1 LSDTNNTDNSGRRPL
16 TLKRSDSGTVKQSFS
31 HGRSKQVV
39 VETKKK
45 RVVVAPGEKPKVAA
59 KPAEPEKTVVA
70 APAAAAAA
78 AVEAAPKLT
87 PAQEAL
93 QKSSLSQAELK
104 ARQAAITVARADQER
119 RKAEQEAIE
128 EANRRRQEEAKRL
141 AEEEKG
147 RAEAAARGEV
157 APVVEVEEEDRN
169 ARGGRGGDRGGDRAG
184 GRSDPRGAPPR
195 TGATSFSGDRFNSD
209 RAAPPRGPGGAVRV
223 RPDGDRPR
231 PGGPGGPARGPG
243 GPGAGPRPGGFSGDR
258 GPPRPGGP
266 GGAGRGPGGPGARA
280 PGGGPRP
287 LAPLDPDELTPLS
300 ELGGRVK
307 RVKTAGDDAPGGA
320 DRPARKDEPKRRQGR
335 LTVSAALGD
344 DDEKQRSYA
353 AVKRARERERE
364 RRLKMAGGGSEK
376 VSREVVLPE
385 SITVAD
391 LANRMSER
399 QADVVKFMMQQGELV
414 RSTDVLDADTAQLI
428 VEEFGHTVKRVA
440 ESDVEIGLEG
450 KEDIDDHLESRPPV
464 VTVMGHVDHGK
475 TSLLD
480 ALRQTDVVS
489 GEAGGITQHIG
500 AYQVQLKTGERITF
514 LDTPG
519 HAAFSSM
526 RARGANATDIVILV
540 VAADDGVMPQTIEA
554 IQHAKA
560 AGAPIIVAVNKI
572 DKHDAKPENVLTQLL
587 QYDVQVEAMGGQ
599 TPAVFVSA
607 LKKTG
612 LDELTATISALAEIL
627 ELKANPDRDADG
639 VVIESKL
646 DKGRGPVATVLVKRG
661 TLKRGDIV
669 VAGGQWGRVKALNN
683 ERGQQVEDA
692 RPATPVEVLGLDGAP
707 DPGDQV
713 VVVDSEARA
722 REITDYRL
730 RTKRNKSGPAA
741 RGGTSLDQ
749 MLARLKEGGGAAGG
763 GLKEAVFLVKGDVQ
777 GSVEAITQ
785 SLEKLSTDE
794 VRARV
799 VLGAVGGIS
808 ESDVQLAISA
818 SAPIIAFNVRANKQA
833 RDLAEREG
841 VEIRYYSIIYNLIDD
856 VKNTLSGMLAPERR
870 ETFLGYAEILQ
881 IFNISK
887 AGKVAGCRVSEG
899 IVRRG
904 SGVRLLRDNVV
915 IHEGTLSVLKRFKD
929 EVPEVKQGMEC
940 GMAFANYQDIREG
953 DQIECFQVELIERR
967 LD

>member
-1 LSDTNNTDNSGRRPL
+1 MSDTKDSDNTGRRPL
-16 TLKRSDSGTVKQSFS
+16 TLKRSDTGTVKQSFS
-31 HGRSKQVV
+31 HGRSKQVS
-39 VETKKK
+39 VEVKKK
-45 RVVVAPGEKPKVAA
+45 KVVVTPGAQPKVVR
-59 KPAEPEKTVVA
+59 PEPEKPASAA
-70 APAAAAAA
+70 APAVQPTA
-78 AVEAAPKLT
+78 
-87 PAQEAL
+87 AQEAVK
-93 QKSSLSQAELK
+93 KSNFSEAELK
-104 ARQAAITVARADQER
+104 ARKAAIDAARADQER
-119 RKAEQEAIE
+119 RRAEQEAIE
-128 EANRRRQEEAKRL
+128 EANRRRAEEARRM
-141 AEEEKG
+141 AEEEK
-147 RAEAAARGEV
+147 RRLEATARGEPP
-157 APVVEVEEEDRN
+157 PVVADAEEDDGGRG
-169 ARGGRGGDRGGDRAG
+169 RGGRGGGDFRRDA
-184 GRSDPRGAPPR
+184 RGAPPR
-195 TGATSFSGDRFNSD
+195 TGATSFSGDRS
-209 RAAPPRGPGGAVRV
+209 AAPRGPGGAVRV
-223 RPDGDRPR
+223 RPDADRP
-231 PGGPGGPARGPG
+231 RGPG
-243 GPGAGPRPGGFSGDR
+243 GPRPSGPGGDRGAPRPGGFSGDR
-258 GPPRPGGP
+258 PRGPSSGP
-266 GGAGRGPGGPGARA
+266 GRGPGGPGGRG

-287 LAPLDPDELTPLS
+287 LAPLDTDDLTPLS

-307 RVKTAGDDAPGGA
+307 RVKSAGDNDPTSET
-320 DRPARKDEPKRRQGR
+320 RPARKDEPKRRQGR
-335 LTVSAALGD
+335 LTISAALGD
-344 DDEKQRSYA
+344 DEDRQRSYA
-353 AVKRARERERE
+353 AVKRARERERD
-364 RRLKMAGGGSEK
+364 RRLKLAGGAGEK
-376 VSREVVLPE
+376 VSREIILPE

-450 KEDIDDHLESRPPV
+450 QEDIDDHLEPRPPV

-500 AYQVQLKTGERITF
+500 AYQVQLKTGEKITF

-560 AGAPIIVAVNKI
+560 ANAPIIVAVNKI

-612 LDELTATISALAEIL
+612 LDELTQTISALAEIL

-692 RPATPVEVLGLDGAP
+692 RPATPIEVLGLDGAP

-730 RTKRNKSGPAA
+730 RTKRNKSGVQRP
-741 RGGTSLDQ
+741 GTSLDQ
-749 MLARLKEGGGAAGG
+749 MLARIKEGGTAAGG

-785 SLEKLSTDE
+785 SLEKLSTEE

-887 AGKVAGCRVSEG
+887 AGKVAGCRVTEG

-953 DQIECFQVELIERR
+953 DQIECFQVELIERK
-967 LD
+967 LE

>member
-1 LSDTNNTDNSGRRPL
+1 MTDTKDPDNTGRRPL
-16 TLKRSDSGTVKQSFS
+16 TLKRGDAGTVKQSFS
-31 HGRSKQVV
+31 HGRSKSVV

-45 RVVVAPGEKPKVAA
+45 RVVVVTPGANPKVVR
-59 KPAEPEKTVVA
+59 PEPEK
-70 APAAAAAA
+70 P
-78 AVEAAPKLT
+78 VEKPQLT
-87 PAQEAL
+87 AAQEAI
-93 QKSSLSQAELK
+93 QKSGLSEAELK
-104 ARQAAITVARADQER
+104 ARQAAIALRRADEER
-119 RKAEQEAIE
+119 RRIEQEAIDEANKRRAE
-128 EANRRRQEEAKRL
+128 EARRL
-141 AEEEKG
+141 AEDEKR
-147 RAEAAARGEV
+147 RAEAGAARP
-157 APVVEVEEEDRN
+157 AEEAEDARP
-169 ARGGRGGDRGGDRAG
+169 AAFSRGGREEAGDDRGSFRRE
-184 GRSDPRGAPPR
+184 GRSGAPPR
-195 TGATSFSGDRFNSD
+195 PGAGGFSSD
-209 RAAPPRGPGGAVRV
+209 RAAAPRGPGGAVRV
-223 RPDGDRPR
+223 RPDAGPRGPGGPRP
-231 PGGPGGPARGPG
+231 PGGPGGA
-243 GPGAGPRPGGFSGDR
+243 ARPGGFSGDR

-266 GGAGRGPGGPGARA
+266 GGAGRGPGGPGGRG

-287 LAPLDPDELTPLS
+287 LAPLDTDDLTPLS

-307 RVKTAGDDAPGGA
+307 RVKTSGDDAPGGSEV
-320 DRPARKDEPKRRQGR
+320 RPARKDEPKRRQGR

-353 AVKRARERERE
+353 AVKRARERERD
-364 RRLKMAGGGSEK
+364 RRLKMAGGASEK

-450 KEDIDDHLESRPPV
+450 HDDIDDHLESRPPV

-500 AYQVQLKTGERITF
+500 AYQVQLKSGEKITF

-560 AGAPIIVAVNKI
+560 ANAPIIVAVNKI

-627 ELKANPDRDADG
+627 ELKANPERDADG

-646 DKGRGPVATVLVKRG
+646 DKGRGPVSTVLVKRG

-669 VAGGQWGRVKALNN
+669 VAGAQWGRVKALNN
-683 ERGQQVEDA
+683 ERGQLVDVA
-692 RPATPVEVLGLDGAP
+692 LPATPVEVLGLDGAP
-707 DPGDQV
+707 DPGDQF

-722 REITDYRL
+722 REITDYRV
-730 RTKRNKSGPAA
+730 RTKRNKSGPTA
-741 RGGTSLDQ
+741 RAGTSLDQ
-749 MLARLKEGGGAAGG
+749 MLARLKEGGSTSAGG
-763 GLKEAVFLVKGDVQ
+763 GLKEAAFLVKGDVQ

-818 SAPIIAFNVRANKQA
+818 GTPIIAFNVRANKQA

-856 VKNTLSGMLAPERR
+856 VKGVLSGMLAPERR

-881 IFNISK
+881 VFNISK

-967 LD
+967 LE

>member
-1 LSDTNNTDNSGRRPL
+1 MSDTKDTDNTGRRPL
-16 TLKRSDSGTVKQSFS
+16 TIKRADSGTVKQSFS

-45 RVVVAPGEKPKVAA
+45 RVVVTPGANPKVVR
-59 KPAEPEKTVVA
+59 PAEPEK
-70 APAAAAAA
+70 PAEKPALSA
-78 AVEAAPKLT
+78 
-87 PAQEAL
+87 AQEAI
-93 QKSSLSQAELK
+93 QKSGLSEAELK
-104 ARQAAITVARADQER
+104 ARQAAIAQRRAEEER
-119 RKAEQEAIE
+119 RRAEQEAIE
-128 EANRRRQEEAKRL
+128 EANKRRAEEARRM
-141 AEEEKG
+141 AEEEKR
-147 RAEAAARGEV
+147 RAEAAASPVVSDDDDGGQGFRGARGAGAGAERGERPDFRRD
-157 APVVEVEEEDRN
+157 A
-169 ARGGRGGDRGGDRAG
+169 
-184 GRSDPRGAPPR
+184 RGAPPR
-195 TGATSFSGDRFNSD
+195 PGGGGFSGD
-209 RAAPPRGPGGAVRV
+209 RAAPPRAPGGVVRV
-223 RPDGDRPR
+223 RPDADRPRPSGPGGPR
-231 PGGPGGPARGPG
+231 PGGPGGPRPGGPGGPRPG
-243 GPGAGPRPGGFSGDR
+243 GPGAARPGGFSGDR
-258 GPPRPGGP
+258 P
-266 GGAGRGPGGPGARA
+266 RGPGGPGGNRG

-287 LAPLDPDELTPLS
+287 LTPLDPEELTPLS

-307 RVKTAGDDAPGGA
+307 RVKTAGDDVPAGGA

-364 RRLKMAGGGSEK
+364 RRLKMAGGGAEK

-414 RSTDVLDADTAQLI
+414 RSTDTLDADTAQLI

-450 KEDIDDHLESRPPV
+450 VEDIDDHLESRPPV

-500 AYQVQLKTGERITF
+500 AYQVQLKTGEKITF

-572 DKHDAKPENVLTQLL
+572 DKHDADPNKVLTQLL

-599 TPAVFVSA
+599 TPAVQVSA
-607 LKKTG
+607 LKKMG
-612 LDELTATISALAEIL
+612 LDELTDTISAMAEML

-646 DKGRGPVATVLVKRG
+646 DKGRGSVATVLVRRG

-669 VAGGQWGRVKALNN
+669 VAGGQWGRVKALSN

-692 RPATPVEVLGLDGAP
+692 RPATPVEVLGLDGSP
-707 DPGDQV
+707 DPGDQL

-730 RTKRNKSGPAA
+730 RTKRNKSGPAQRA
-741 RGGTSLDQ
+741 GTSLEQ
-749 MLARLKEGGGAAGG
+749 MLSRLKEGGSAGQG
-763 GLKEAVFLVKGDVQ
+763 GLKEAIFIVKGDVQ

-785 SLEKLSTDE
+785 SLEKLSTEE

-915 IHEGTLSVLKRFKD
+915 IHEGTLSILKRFKD

-967 LD
+967 LE